1 MTGLLHPVGFGRRNV
16 GERTERIIL
25 DKRANAG
32 SRRLGRH
39 TQAWGDHQVVSLFLD
54 RCQVDSPVD
63 LVAAIWRLVHELR
76 PEVGKVVDFG
86 AGDGRFALHGRFR
99 EYVGYEVDAARSR
112 GAALPSNAR
121 LLHSCAFAGTV
132 GDADLC
138 IGNPPFVRNQD
149 LPTGW
154 RQQAAAVLRSRT
166 GVDVSG
172 LANAW
177 QYFFLL
183 ALASTVAD
191 GLCALVVPYEWVS
204 RPSALAL
211 RNYIASCGWDVH
223 VHRLA
228 DTTFNRVLTTACI
241 TLVDKKGG
249 AGRWLYSDVGPD
261 GPARPLAS
269 PSGAPDGVMRYTR
282 RSDIRPGAPRAVRG
296 LSPGT
301 QEVFTLTEGQRARL
315 GLSPGRD
322 VVPCVTSLRPL
333 PPGKLVLDA
342 AAFRDHYR
350 EAGRRCW
357 LVKTDRPLSAGLNA
371 YFASVPEQLR
381 ETSTCREREAKG
393 RPWWEFR
400 MPLAPP
406 ALASMSFKG
415 PFPKAA
421 RNDVGACAVGSVCS
435 VYGVTAEQADLLAGG
450 FGGLDIRGQ
459 IVPHSNGLRKIE
471 ISQLNGLLDGLLS
484 GASG

>member
-1 MTGLLHPVGFGRRNV
+1 
-16 GERTERIIL
+16 
-25 DKRANAG
+25 
-32 SRRLGRH
+32 
-39 TQAWGDHQVVSLFLD
+39 
-54 RCQVDSPVD
+54 
-63 LVAAIWRLVHELR
+63 
-76 PEVGKVVDFG
+76 
-86 AGDGRFALHGRFR
+86 
-99 EYVGYEVDAARSR
+99 
-112 GAALPSNAR
+112 
-121 LLHSCAFAGTV
+121 
-132 GDADLC
+132 
-138 IGNPPFVRNQD
+138 
-149 LPTGW
+149 
-154 RQQAAAVLRSRT
+154 
-166 GVDVSG
+166 
-172 LANAW
+172 
-177 QYFFLL
+177 
-183 ALASTVAD
+183 
-191 GLCALVVPYEWVS
+191 
-204 RPSALAL
+204 
-211 RNYIASCGWDVH
+211 
-223 VHRLA
+223 
-228 DTTFNRVLTTACI
+228 
-241 TLVDKKGG
+241 
-249 AGRWLYSDVGPD
+249 
-261 GPARPLAS
+261 
-269 PSGAPDGVMRYTR
+269 
-282 RSDIRPGAPRAVRG
+282 
-296 LSPGT
+296 
-301 QEVFTLTEGQRARL
+301 
-315 GLSPGRD
+315 
-322 VVPCVTSLRPL
+322 VTSLRPL